1 MLYRPPEPE
10 TYGRLQDVALV
21 FGLVALGI
29 VTTAGAVWA
38 VFQVGGV
45 IPLKVEVS
53 MMQDKDPTDHCCQ
66 SYKDCDVH

>member
-10 TYGRLQDVALV
+10 PSGRLRDVALV

-45 IPLKVEVS
+45 IP
-53 MMQDKDPTDHCCQ
+53 
-66 SYKDCDVH
+66 

>member
-1 MLYRPPEPE
+1 VWSCSHTAALAASSINSFSAINEAEMLYRPPEPE
-10 TYGRLQDVALV
+10 PSGRLRDVALV

-45 IPLKVEVS
+45 IP
-53 MMQDKDPTDHCCQ
+53 
-66 SYKDCDVH
+66 